1 VTTNAATY
9 LAKPQISPA
18 HADLV
23 EQATEGMLGPNP
35 FIGLRPETL
44 LESYRELGEQAAR
57 YPALAL
63 EQTVG
68 LVRELMSA
76 YTGSSELAPE
86 VGDKRFGSDIWREN
100 PLYRVYL
107 QSYLAWTAA
116 LHNFVDRSGLDAD
129 NKARARFAVS
139 ALTDAFAPT
148 NTLLGNPDALKK
160 TIEMRG
166 TNLLRGF
173 RNFVDDLVNNGG
185 MPSQVDKTAF
195 RPGENLAVSPGAVVL
210 RTPVLEL
217 IQYAPTSETVHARPH
232 LFVSPEVNK
241 FYVFDLAPGKSMIEY
256 LVRSG
261 FQVFAVSWRNPTR
274 EHRDWGMDIYVA
286 DLLVAAEVIRDVTR
300 SDDLIVHAACSGGMT
315 AAALAGHLA
324 AKGDAR
330 IRALTLLVASF
341 DVTDS
346 TPGLFATPKALA
358 AAKAAVNSKG
368 ILSSADMSRGFAW
381 MRPREA
387 IWNYWV
393 SNYLMG
399 NDPPAADLLY
409 WASDAT
415 CLPAKFY
422 GEMMDLV
429 VDGDLLKPDA
439 FKVLGTPVDIS
450 KTTGDKYLVAG
461 TTDHIMPWKGV
472 YKVAQH
478 FGARTQFVLSAAG
491 HIQSLISPPPGH
503 VKAKY
508 FLNPELTS
516 TADGWLRGATATA
529 GSWWPHW
536 QAWLAERSGGQRPA
550 PASLGSE
557 KWKPITKAPGTY
569 VHE

>member
-1 VTTNAATY
+1 
-9 LAKPQISPA
+9 
-18 HADLV
+18 
-23 EQATEGMLGPNP
+23 
-35 FIGLRPETL
+35 
-44 LESYRELGEQAAR
+44 
-57 YPALAL
+57 
-63 EQTVG
+63 
-68 LVRELMSA
+68 
-76 YTGSSELAPE
+76 
-86 VGDKRFGSDIWREN
+86 
-100 PLYRVYL
+100 
-107 QSYLAWTAA
+107 
-116 LHNFVDRSGLDAD
+116 
-129 NKARARFAVS
+129 
-139 ALTDAFAPT
+139 
-148 NTLLGNPDALKK
+148 
-160 TIEMRG
+160 
-166 TNLLRGF
+166 
-173 RNFVDDLVNNGG
+173 
-185 MPSQVDKTAF
+185 
-195 RPGENLAVSPGAVVL
+195 
-210 RTPVLEL
+210 
-217 IQYAPTSETVHARPH
+217 
-232 LFVSPEVNK
+232 
-241 FYVFDLAPGKSMIEY
+241 
-256 LVRSG
+256 
-261 FQVFAVSWRNPTR
+261 
-274 EHRDWGMDIYVA
+274 
-286 DLLVAAEVIRDVTR
+286 
-300 SDDLIVHAACSGGMT
+300 
-315 AAALAGHLA
+315 
-324 AKGDAR
+324 
-330 IRALTLLVASF
+330 LTLLVASF

-393 SNYLMG
+393 NNYLMG
-399 NDPPAADLLY
+399 NDPPAADLFY

-415 CLPAKFY
+415 SLPAKFY

-503 VKAKY
+503 AKAKY

-516 TADGWLRGATATA
+516 SADDWLRGATATA

-536 QAWLAERSGGQRPA
+536 QVWLAERSGGQRPA